1 MERRKFVIGLGSLAA
16 GGAAAT
22 GTGAFTSA
30 EVNRKVTVD
39 VEDDVQG
46 YLSPRP
52 ADTPNGD
59 AYARL
64 QQDDMEADA
73 ENDDVLLIQFNG
85 IPNNTGVG
93 ESDSDVESIT
103 GDSYG
108 GGLNKNS
115 VYEFDD
121 LIEVVNQGPQTID
134 VTVDGENG
142 TNPNAAKVEPLSPGS
157 NPNPSLSEA
166 DSFGGPVIEVAPQS
180 NNTLAPGESTRLNFA
195 IATNEDSNSNYD
207 GRVIIEG
214 DAD

>member
-1 MERRKFVIGLGSLAA
+1 MKRRKFVIGLGSLAA

-64 QQDDMEADA
+64 QRESNEADSA
-73 ENDDVLLIQFNG
+73 KDNDVLLIQFNG

-93 ESDSDVESIT
+93 EQDTDVKSIS

-108 GGLNKNS
+108 GGLNRNS

-121 LIEVVNQGPQTID
+121 LIEVVNQGPQTIS
-134 VTVDGENG
+134 VGVGGEDGSAEVVG
-142 TNPNAAKVEPLSPGS
+142 LDAGDDPDPG
-157 NPNPSLSEA
+157 LDEA
-166 DSFGGPVIEVAPQS
+166 DKFGGPRVEVAPDSGNQI
-180 NNTLAPGESTRLNFA
+180 APGESTMLNFA
-195 IATNEDSNSNYD
+195 IATNEDSNSNYTQYITKP
-207 GRVIIEG
+207 VS
-214 DAD
+214 